1 MEAQVAQCTAV
12 SQKSEREYIT
22 LRDAIKHLGDGWKQ
36 DVERLKREMHERET
50 KWKKEAEDVG
60 FKYRRLLSQV
70 EKERALQT
78 SVKELKAEEE
88 RVKREWEDALLKQ
101 IQELRTG
108 IQRGE
113 SETSTAGKTAQYVST
128 ILRSYYACAC
138 VFFISNVHVCSM
150 FCAHAPFTGTSRTSC
165 RDYEVSSGPF
175 RVRQP
180 KKTMTEELA

>member
-78 SVKELKAEEE
+78 SVKELKAEEAE
-88 RVKREWEDALLKQ
+88 KEAQAKKAEQGGDEAMDVKEEGGQQEGEGKKEEGEGEKKREKRKDGGRDWKRNGEWLALVWKGARLM
-101 IQELRTG
+101 R
-108 IQRGE
+108 
-113 SETSTAGKTAQYVST
+113 
-128 ILRSYYACAC
+128 
-138 VFFISNVHVCSM
+138 
-150 FCAHAPFTGTSRTSC
+150 
-165 RDYEVSSGPF
+165 
-175 RVRQP
+175 
-180 KKTMTEELA
+180 

>member
-1 MEAQVAQCTAV
+1 MLRLQDTKTGKFTLWRCIVRSSQCSDACYAGLAEAA
-12 SQKSEREYIT
+12 
-22 LRDAIKHLGDGWKQ
+22 LGEGSGVK
-36 DVERLKREMHERET
+36 LHK
-50 KWKKEAEDVG
+50 
-60 FKYRRLLSQV
+60 L
-70 EKERALQT
+70 

-88 RVKREWEDALLKQ
+88 RVKREWEDALSKQ

-108 IQRGE
+108 IQRAE
-113 SETSTAGKTAQYVST
+113 TETSTAGKTAQYVSA

-165 RDYEVSSGPF
+165 RGYEVSSGPF